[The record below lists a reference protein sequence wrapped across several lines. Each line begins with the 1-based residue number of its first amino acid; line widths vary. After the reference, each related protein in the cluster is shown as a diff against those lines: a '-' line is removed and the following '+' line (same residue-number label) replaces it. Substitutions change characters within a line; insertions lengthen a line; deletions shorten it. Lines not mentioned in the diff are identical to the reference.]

1 MLINNYNHYL
11 DMIRSVTGLNEA
23 RDGSTPD
30 ARSLVG
36 VQKLA
41 ALNSNTAT
49 RHILDSGLY
58 IYRSLAEAIT
68 YRVADILHYSDF
80 KDDFANKIGK
90 YNVSLLNDIK
100 DLYLYDFGIFIE
112 ISPDEEQRAQLENNI
127 GIALSNGDI
136 NLEDAIDIR
145 EIKNIK
151 LANQLLKM
159 KRIKKQDREEK
170 MEMQKNAMI
179 SQQNMQSQQMAGEI
193 SMQKIQ
199 MEIDAK
205 IRVKQAET
213 AFDIEKLNAEVQAKS
228 HLMAEE
234 FQYNLKLA
242 EMQTSKMGEINK
254 TKEDS
259 KSSRISQQNSE
270 QSQLINQRKNNLPP
284 LKFESNEDSLDGF
297 DLSEFSPR

>member
-1 MLINNYNHYL
+1 
-11 DMIRSVTGLNEA
+11 
-23 RDGSTPD
+23 
-30 ARSLVG
+30 
-36 VQKLA
+36 
-41 ALNSNTAT
+41 
-49 RHILDSGLY
+49 
-58 IYRSLAEAIT
+58 
-68 YRVADILHYSDF
+68 
-80 KDDFANKIGK
+80 
-90 YNVSLLNDIK
+90 
-100 DLYLYDFGIFIE
+100 
-112 ISPDEEQRAQLENNI
+112 
-127 GIALSNGDI
+127 
-136 NLEDAIDIR
+136 
-145 EIKNIK
+145 
-151 LANQLLKM
+151 
-159 KRIKKQDREEK
+159 

-242 EMQTSKMGEINK
+242 EIQTSKMGEINK